1 MDAADLIAKLS
12 ESHGIALDLKFDTA
26 RQYYISISATEID
39 TIPEV
44 FINVYRKKNRLECQ
58 TLDLVKLNQK
68 IIHAHNEV
76 ISMSDQTVQE
86 LIQDIRAEI
95 AHLFKISEAIAML
108 DMLSSFAQ
116 LATCHDYVRAELT
129 DVIDAL
135 AIKSGRHP
143 ICEKIHTKKFIP
155 KDAYA
160 TQQSHFQIITGCN
173 MSGKS
178 TYIRSLAL
186 MTIMAQIGSF
196 IPAEYAS
203 FPIVHQLFARVK
215 RFNTCSRDARDGL
228 YPSQHRIEK
237 HGVIVDE
244 LGRGTSTTDGL
255 AIAIAIAEALI
266 KSHSPLWFVTHFPDL
281 AVILAERSGVVSL
294 HLAAEV
300 SPDTSKMT
308 MQYKIAEGPEQ
319 NRL

>member
-129 DVIDAL
+129 D
-135 AIKSGRHP
+135 
-143 ICEKIHTKKFIP
+143 KFIP

-203 FPIVHQLFARVK
+203 FPIVHQLFARVSTSDDLEA
-215 RFNTCSRDARDGL
+215 N
-228 YPSQHRIEK
+228 K